1 MSKNKQKAQNEQK
14 RLELT
19 NDYVFKRI
27 FAKPKNNQELKEF
40 VEAILDIKIKKIEV
54 KNPEITKNYAD
65 EKLGILDIRATID
78 DDKILDVE
86 MQVSNIY
93 TFVNRNIGY
102 GARLIA
108 EDTRVSETYE
118 GLKKFI
124 SINILVENLLKR
136 NTYHSIAHIK
146 FDKNNPKKY
155 VNMGYKEEQEDLTD
169 RIEFHYI
176 ELKKFIKSKPGMNS
190 KLEQWL
196 WLLTGEDEKIKMAS
210 EENKTIEKVV
220 EDLDEMSA
228 DENER
233 IEAYKRKLEIID
245 YNTTMVQA
253 RKEGEKKGEQRKQR
267 EMAKKMKEK
276 GMSIE
281 DIMEITGLTEEEIEK
296 LMK

>member
-1 MSKNKQKAQNEQK
+1 MQKNETKTQSEQK

-27 FAKPKNNQELKEF
+27 FAKPENNQELKEF

-54 KNPEITKNYAD
+54 KNSEITKNYAG
-65 EKLGILDIRATID
+65 EKLGVLDIRATID
-78 DDKILDVE
+78 DNTILDIE

-108 EDTRVSETYE
+108 EDTRVSESYQ

-124 SINILVENLLKR
+124 SINILAENLLKR
-136 NTYHSIAHIK
+136 NTYHSIVHLK

-169 RIEFHYI
+169 IVEFHYI

-228 DENER
+228 DENAR

-245 YNTTMVQA
+245 YNMTMAQA
-253 RKEGEKKGEQRKQR
+253 EERGEKKKQQ
-267 EMAKKMKEK
+267 EIAKKMKDE
-276 GMSIE
+276 GMATETIVK
-281 DIMEITGLTEEEIEK
+281 ITGLTKEDIET
-296 LMK
+296 L

>member
-1 MSKNKQKAQNEQK
+1 MQEKKQETPNTQK

-54 KNPEITKNYAD
+54 KNPEITKNYTD

-136 NTYHSIAHIK
+136 NTYHSIVHLK
-146 FDKNNPKKY
+146 FDNNNPKKY
-155 VNMGYKEEQEDLTD
+155 VDMGYKEEQEDLTD
-169 RIEFHYI
+169 RIEIHYI
-176 ELKKFIKSKPGMNS
+176 ELQKFIKSKPGMNS

-196 WLLTGEDEKIKMAS
+196 WLLTGEDEKIEMAS
-210 EENKTIEKVV
+210 KENKTIEKVV

-233 IEAYKRKLEIID
+233 LEAYKRKLEIID
-245 YNTTMVQA
+245 YNTTMAQA
-253 RKEGEKKGEQRKQR
+253 EKKGKKEV
-267 EMAKKMKEK
+267 AKKMKEK
-276 GMSIE
+276 GFEIKTIE
-281 DIMEITGLTEEEIEK
+281 EMTGLSKEEIEK
-296 LMK
+296 L

>member
-1 MSKNKQKAQNEQK
+1 MGGSNMQKNETKTQSEQK

-27 FAKPKNNQELKEF
+27 FAKPENNQELKEF

-54 KNPEITKNYAD
+54 KNSEITKNYAG
-65 EKLGILDIRATID
+65 EKLGVLDIRATID
-78 DDKILDVE
+78 DNTILDIE

-108 EDTRVSETYE
+108 EDTRVSESYQ

-124 SINILVENLLKR
+124 SINILAENLLKR
-136 NTYHSIAHIK
+136 NTYHSIVHLK

-169 RIEFHYI
+169 IVEFHYI

-228 DENER
+228 DENAR

-245 YNTTMVQA
+245 YNMTMAQA
-253 RKEGEKKGEQRKQR
+253 EERGEKKKQQ
-267 EMAKKMKEK
+267 EIAKKMKDE
-276 GMSIE
+276 GMATETIVK
-281 DIMEITGLTEEEIEK
+281 ITGLTKEDIET
-296 LMK
+296 L

>member
-1 MSKNKQKAQNEQK
+1 MQEKKQETQNTQK

-54 KNPEITKNYAD
+54 KNPEITKNYTD

-136 NTYHSIAHIK
+136 NTYHSIVHLK
-146 FDKNNPKKY
+146 FDNNNPKKY
-155 VNMGYKEEQEDLTD
+155 VDMGYKEEQEDLTD
-169 RIEFHYI
+169 RIEIHYI
-176 ELKKFIKSKPGMNS
+176 ELQKFIKSKPGMNS

-196 WLLTGEDEKIKMAS
+196 WLLTGEDEKIEMAS
-210 EENKTIEKVV
+210 KENKTIEKVV

-233 IEAYKRKLEIID
+233 LEAYKRKLEIID
-245 YNTTMVQA
+245 YNTTMAQA
-253 RKEGEKKGEQRKQR
+253 EKKGKKEV
-267 EMAKKMKEK
+267 AKKMKEK
-276 GMSIE
+276 GFEIKTIE
-281 DIMEITGLTEEEIEK
+281 EMTGLSKEEIEK
-296 LMK
+296 L

>member
-1 MSKNKQKAQNEQK
+1 MSKNKQETQNKQK

-54 KNPEITKNYAD
+54 KNPEITKNYSD
-65 EKLGILDIRATID
+65 EKLGVLDIRATID
-78 DDKILDVE
+78 GNTIIDVE
-86 MQVSNIY
+86 MQVSNVY

-102 GARLIA
+102 EARLIA
-108 EDTRVSETYE
+108 EDTRVSEKYE

-136 NTYHSIAHIK
+136 NTYHSIAHLK

-169 RIEFHYI
+169 RVEFHYI

-210 EENKTIEKVV
+210 KENKTIEKVL

-233 IEAYKRKLEIID
+233 LEAYKRKLEIID
-245 YNTTMVQA
+245 YNTTMAQA
-253 RKEGEKKGEQRKQR
+253 EEKGEMKKQR
-267 EMAKKMKEK
+267 EIAKKMKEK
-276 GMSIE
+276 GIE
-281 DIMEITGLTEEEIEK
+281 VETIIEITGLTKKEIED
-296 LMK
+296 L

>member
-1 MSKNKQKAQNEQK
+1 MQEKKQETQNTQK

-54 KNPEITKNYAD
+54 KNPEITKNYTD

-136 NTYHSIAHIK
+136 NIYHSIVHLK
-146 FDKNNPKKY
+146 FDNNNPKKY
-155 VNMGYKEEQEDLTD
+155 VDMGYKEEQEDLTD
-169 RIEFHYI
+169 RIEIHYI
-176 ELKKFIKSKPGMNS
+176 ELQKFIKSKPGMNS

-196 WLLTGEDEKIKMAS
+196 WLLTGEDEKIEMAS
-210 EENKTIEKVV
+210 KENKTIEKVV

-233 IEAYKRKLEIID
+233 LEAYKRKLEIID
-245 YNTTMVQA
+245 YNTTMAQA
-253 RKEGEKKGEQRKQR
+253 EKKGKKEV
-267 EMAKKMKEK
+267 AKKMKEK
-276 GMSIE
+276 GFEIKTIE
-281 DIMEITGLTEEEIEK
+281 EMTGLSKEEIEK
-296 LMK
+296 L

>member
-1 MSKNKQKAQNEQK
+1 MQEKKQETQNTQK

-54 KNPEITKNYAD
+54 KNPEITKNYTD

-136 NTYHSIAHIK
+136 NTYHSIVHLK
-146 FDKNNPKKY
+146 FDNNNPKKY
-155 VNMGYKEEQEDLTD
+155 VDMGYKEEQEILTD
-169 RIEFHYI
+169 KIEIHYI
-176 ELKKFIKSKPGMNS
+176 ELQKFIKSKPGMNS

-233 IEAYKRKLEIID
+233 IEAFKRKLAIWD
-245 YNTTMVQA
+245 YNTTM
-253 RKEGEKKGEQRKQR
+253 EESEKKGKEEGQKT
-267 EMAKKMKEK
+267 EKLEIAKKMKEK
-276 GMSIE
+276 GMAVE
-281 DIMEITGLTEEEIEK
+281 DIIEITGLTKEEIES
-296 LMK
+296 L

>member
-1 MSKNKQKAQNEQK
+1 MQEKKQETQNTQK

-54 KNPEITKNYAD
+54 KNPEITKNYTD

-102 GARLIA
+102 GAKLIA

-136 NTYHSIAHIK
+136 NTYHSIVHLK
-146 FDKNNPKKY
+146 FDNNNPKKY
-155 VNMGYKEEQEDLTD
+155 VDMGYKEEQEDLTD
-169 RIEFHYI
+169 RIEIHYI
-176 ELKKFIKSKPGMNS
+176 ELQKFIKSKPGMNS

-196 WLLTGEDEKIKMAS
+196 WLLTGEDEKIEMAS
-210 EENKTIEKVV
+210 KENKTIEKVV

-233 IEAYKRKLEIID
+233 LEAYKRKLEIID
-245 YNTTMVQA
+245 YNTTMAQA
-253 RKEGEKKGEQRKQR
+253 EKKGKKEV
-267 EMAKKMKEK
+267 AKKMKEK
-276 GMSIE
+276 GFEIKTIE
-281 DIMEITGLTEEEIEK
+281 EMTGLSKEEIEK
-296 LMK
+296 L

>member
-1 MSKNKQKAQNEQK
+1 MQEKKQETQNTQK

-54 KNPEITKNYAD
+54 KNPEITKNYTD

-136 NTYHSIAHIK
+136 NTYHSIVHLK
-146 FDKNNPKKY
+146 FDNNNPKKY
-155 VNMGYKEEQEDLTD
+155 VDMGYKEEQEDLTD
-169 RIEFHYI
+169 RIEIHYI
-176 ELKKFIKSKPGMNS
+176 ELQKFIKSKPGMNS

-196 WLLTGEDEKIKMAS
+196 WLLTGEDEKIEMAS
-210 EENKTIEKVV
+210 KENKTIEKVV

-233 IEAYKRKLEIID
+233 LEAYKRKLEIID
-245 YNTTMVQA
+245 YNTTMAQA
-253 RKEGEKKGEQRKQR
+253 EKKGKKEV
-267 EMAKKMKEK
+267 AKKMKETGFEIK
-276 GMSIE
+276 TIE
-281 DIMEITGLTEEEIEK
+281 EMTGLSKEEIEK
-296 LMK
+296 L